1 MPGRGRARVG
11 DAERRVAGRETTVAV
26 VEAVYWRA
34 TPGVNAPNDAGA
46 PSVSESVAGT
56 VPPTPP
62 WPTAASGPCGSGV
75 DSSDHALSTYQR
87 PSTEEIWIAES
98 PARKIRVP
106 KAWPA
111 GSPVSASDST
121 RPSSGSPVTGTPA
134 SRSTVGAMSGLPAG
148 TG

>member
-1 MPGRGRARVG
+1 
-11 DAERRVAGRETTVAV
+11 
-26 VEAVYWRA
+26 VYWRA

-62 WPTAASGPCGSGV
+62 WPTAAKGPCGSVV

-106 KAWPA
+106 KA
-111 GSPVSASDST
+111 
-121 RPSSGSPVTGTPA
+121 
-134 SRSTVGAMSGLPAG
+134 
-148 TG
+148 